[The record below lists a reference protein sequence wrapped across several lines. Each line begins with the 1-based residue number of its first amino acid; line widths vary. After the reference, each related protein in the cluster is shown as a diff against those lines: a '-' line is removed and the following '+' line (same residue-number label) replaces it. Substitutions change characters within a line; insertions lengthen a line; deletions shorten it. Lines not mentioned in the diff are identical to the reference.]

1 VPVRVRNINDNISAG
16 IVTGGKVKLLG
27 SKNGVL
33 NAVVKALPGKEVFA
47 GNLISCDNPD
57 VIVEWAGTYLDGV
70 RLHVHNPAQKALEVK
85 LETNKNLQ
93 DFINYQG
100 KLKIKAGQSIWIWG
114 RDAVSVIEKPGFQ
127 VKAVDLKGKSM
138 NIISSGNRLTDI
150 KDRFKYTTVN

>member
-1 VPVRVRNINDNISAG
+1 
-16 IVTGGKVKLLG
+16 
-27 SKNGVL
+27 
-33 NAVVKALPGKEVFA
+33 
-47 GNLISCDNPD
+47 
-57 VIVEWAGTYLDGV
+57 
-70 RLHVHNPAQKALEVK
+70 VHNPAQKALEVK

-127 VKAVDLKGKSM
+127 VKTVDLKGKSM
-138 NIISSGNRLTDI
+138 NIISSGNKLTYI